1 MGGTTGKLFVML
13 HGRPLL
19 AHTLRVLQESR
30 LIQRIVLVVRDGEQ
44 AQAAALIARHKITKA
59 LSPCLGGDSRA
70 ESVAKGF
77 AALPR
82 ETEWVL
88 VHDGARPC
96 AGPALVESVV
106 AEAKK
111 HGAAAAG
118 VPAWLTVKAVDAER
132 RVRLTLDRGSLW
144 FLQTPQAFRRDWWDA
159 AVARVRIIEKATGNG
174 AVPKP
179 LEEFPD
185 DAALLE
191 WAGFPVRMVQGDA
204 ANIKVTTKD
213 DLIMAEAILRNRA
226 AAKPRTASRASR
238 AAGRASPSSRRG
250 RLAGGRAR
258 RAE

>member
-96 AGPALVESVV
+96 LTQRLIRQAVQA
-106 AEAKK
+106 ARR
-111 HGAAAAG
+111 HGAVACG
-118 VPAWLTVKAVDAER
+118 LPASLTVKAVDER
-132 RVRLTLDRGSLW
+132 REVRATLDRGHLW
-144 FLQTPQAFRRDWWDA
+144 FVQTPQVFRREWFA
-159 AVARVRIIEKATGNG
+159 QALARADHR
-174 AVPKP
+174 
-179 LEEFPD
+179 LSQFPD

-191 WAGFPVRMVQGDA
+191 SAGFPVSMVPGDPL
-204 ANIKVTTKD
+204 NVKVTTKE
-213 DLIMAEAILRNRA
+213 DLLFAEAILQHRN
-226 AAKPRTASRASR
+226 
-238 AAGRASPSSRRG
+238 GSSG
-250 RLAGGRAR
+250 AM
-258 RAE
+258 